1 MITSG
6 VALRIGYENVFPL
19 LQVEK
24 GKLKRDFCIR
34 NHAFLYIIY
43 KFAHLTM
50 ESLWIS
56 VYNL

>member
-24 GKLKRDFCIR
+24 GKLKRDFLQEITL
-34 NHAFLYIIY
+34 FSY
-43 KFAHLTM
+43 KFITLQPNM
-50 ESLWIS
+50 LNYGE
-56 VYNL
+56 

>member
-34 NHAFLYIIY
+34 NHVFLYIIY

-50 ESLWIS
+50 ESLWKID
-56 VYNL
+56 